1 MRVLLLCHKDF
12 VPDKKVKSVAVADNS
27 LWRTEY
33 YVREALKRLGYK
45 VKICAI
51 ENTLTPLKNDIKK
64 FKPKVVF
71 NLVEEFCG
79 EGLLEPFVVSYLEAV
94 KQPFTGCGSLGLI
107 MAQNKIAAKVVLN
120 SAKVL
125 TPGNKKYPKIVK
137 LLNEES
143 SRGITD
149 SSVVHSVEEEKIQ
162 IDKLKNEYD
171 STIFTEEYIRGRE
184 IHVAVLM
191 RRGQYYAAP
200 LWETTFGRKKGA
212 RIISEK
218 VKWNFA
224 YRIRVGV
231 ELVPALNIGKSL
243 VKKIQNT
250 AIKACRA
257 LEVTGHARVDIR
269 LTQDNKIYVLEVNP
283 NPEIS
288 YGDEFAE
295 CIRSG
300 GTEYDDMIKGIVMEA
315 LR

>member
-120 SAKVL
+120 SA
-125 TPGNKKYPKIVK
+125 
-137 LLNEES
+137 
-143 SRGITD
+143 
-149 SSVVHSVEEEKIQ
+149 
-162 IDKLKNEYD
+162 
-171 STIFTEEYIRGRE
+171 
-184 IHVAVLM
+184 
-191 RRGQYYAAP
+191 
-200 LWETTFGRKKGA
+200 
-212 RIISEK
+212 
-218 VKWNFA
+218 
-224 YRIRVGV
+224 
-231 ELVPALNIGKSL
+231 
-243 VKKIQNT
+243 
-250 AIKACRA
+250 
-257 LEVTGHARVDIR
+257 
-269 LTQDNKIYVLEVNP
+269 
-283 NPEIS
+283 
-288 YGDEFAE
+288 
-295 CIRSG
+295 
-300 GTEYDDMIKGIVMEA
+300 
-315 LR
+315 

>member
-1 MRVLLLCHKDF
+1 
-12 VPDKKVKSVAVADNS
+12 
-27 LWRTEY
+27 
-33 YVREALKRLGYK
+33 
-45 VKICAI
+45 
-51 ENTLTPLKNDIKK
+51 
-64 FKPKVVF
+64 
-71 NLVEEFCG
+71 
-79 EGLLEPFVVSYLEAV
+79 
-94 KQPFTGCGSLGLI
+94 
-107 MAQNKIAAKVVLN
+107 
-120 SAKVL
+120 